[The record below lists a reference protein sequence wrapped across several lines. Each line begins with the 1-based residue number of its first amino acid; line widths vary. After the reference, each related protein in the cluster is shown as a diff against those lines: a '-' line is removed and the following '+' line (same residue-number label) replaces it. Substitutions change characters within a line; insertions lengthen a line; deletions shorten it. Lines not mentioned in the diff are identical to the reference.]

1 MILRPYQTR
10 SVEFLQDKTRGFV
23 KAPAGSGKTII
34 GANAVAKKIKPG
46 QRCSWLA
53 NTHEQVEQ
61 AIKALSSTEGPQG
74 VEFDIRCAAG
84 SPDVSGADI
93 LVIDEAHRM
102 MAPTWFATASACCGI
117 IWGLSATPW
126 GTDPE
131 RNAALVEFFGGMEN
145 FIEIPR
151 EEVMAGGSLAKGLV
165 FMYDLDVQG
174 QFDDEIAA
182 KVAVEVAR
190 RCKRFWNI
198 PKFEHERRATWQITQ
213 ETVQQNRVRNAHACH
228 TIRTAVSAGKSVL
241 TLVGSIV
248 HGEEIAQQ
256 VEGSVMAHS
265 KMGAKKRRDTIA
277 AFRDGSLKSLIA
289 TQLADEGLD
298 VPIASE
304 LVLLA
309 GGRSAAKIEQRSGRV
324 MRPHGDKEFGVVHD
338 YLDRG
343 AKFAFAQAIA
353 RQKTYSNLGYEITRV
368 KP

>member
-1 MILRPYQTR
+1 M
-10 SVEFLQDKTRGFV
+10 
-23 KAPAGSGKTII
+23 
-34 GANAVAKKIKPG
+34 
-46 QRCSWLA
+46 
-53 NTHEQVEQ
+53 
-61 AIKALSSTEGPQG
+61 
-74 VEFDIRCAAG
+74 
-84 SPDVSGADI
+84 
-93 LVIDEAHRM
+93 LVHNCHHL
-102 MAPTWFATASACCGI
+102 MAPTWLATASAAVGI
-117 IWGLSATPW
+117 VWGLSATPW

-131 RNAALVEFFGGMEN
+131 RNAALVEFFGGMQN
-145 FIEIPR
+145 FIDIPR

-174 QFDDEIAA
+174 QFDDEIAT

-228 TIRTAVSAGKSVL
+228 TIRTATAAGKSVL

-353 RQKTYSNLGYEITRV
+353 RQKTYSSLGYEITRV